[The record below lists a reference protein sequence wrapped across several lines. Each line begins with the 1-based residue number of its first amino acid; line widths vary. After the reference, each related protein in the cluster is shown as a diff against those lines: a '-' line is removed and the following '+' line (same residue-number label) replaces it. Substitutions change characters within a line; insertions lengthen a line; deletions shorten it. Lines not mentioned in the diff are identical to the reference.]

1 MNELTF
7 EERNLVAFYNRDN
20 RETTMRALHEMRSYL
35 DGGETELREL
45 TDSALYK
52 LGQMRDEDFDALNL
66 TPDYDAEDAAYGG

>member
-7 EERNLVAFYNRDN
+7 EERNLVAFYNRGD
-20 RETTMRALHEMRSYL
+20 REATMRALHEMRSYL
-35 DGGETELREL
+35 DAGEKDLRDL
-45 TDSALYK
+45 TDSAIYK

>member
-20 RETTMRALHEMRSYL
+20 RETTMRALHEMRGYL
-35 DGGETELREL
+35 DAGETELREL

-52 LGQMRDEDFDALNL
+52 LSQMRDEDFDALNL
-66 TPDYDAEDAAYGG
+66 TPDFDTEDAAYGG